1 MQRATHLQSLHQH
14 QAIWNFGVM
23 SEDGFGTE
31 RQLGRA
37 YSSYLML
44 CKLNHSRG
52 VERVREF
59 IESNPPI
66 PRFIQSVYTMR
77 EIGQLTED
85 DMSRNQTLAQAWA
98 LASANPLPAVV
109 AQAIAAAVAEVGPV

>member
-1 MQRATHLQSLHQH
+1 M
-14 QAIWNFGVM
+14 
-23 SEDGFGTE
+23 
-31 RQLGRA
+31 
-37 YSSYLML
+37 
-44 CKLNHSRG
+44 CKLNYSRG

-59 IESNPPI
+59 IEMNPPF
-66 PRFIQSVYTMR
+66 PRFIQSVWTMR